1 MHLTCLISATGPLVQ
16 CLLQPSQARR
26 DALTAAGQAVPPPVN
41 ATLLIDTGASCTV
54 LDMQVINQLG
64 VQQTGSTPA
73 HTPSTGAHSVSMPNY
88 DVSLILVGRENQQ
101 HRVQQF
107 ANLPIIGS
115 DFSAQQGMDGL
126 LGRDVLKHARMTYA
140 GSDSLVLISF

>member
-1 MHLTCLISATGPLVQ
+1 MHLTCLIAANGPLVQ
-16 CLLQPSQARR
+16 CLLLPSQARR
-26 DALTAAGQAVPPPVN
+26 DALAAAGQPVPGSVN

-64 VQQTGSTPA
+64 LQQTGSTAA
-73 HTPSTGAHSVSMPNY
+73 HTPSTGTQSVSMPNY
-88 DVSLILVGRENQQ
+88 DVGLILVGRESQQ
-101 HRVQQF
+101 HRIQQF
-107 ANLPIIGS
+107 ANLPIVGS

-140 GSDSLVLISF
+140 GADGLVLLSF